1 MIGRKSPLR
10 ILHVVESLDRGGLER
25 MVIDLANEQARA
37 GHAVSIATLYRPGE
51 LASEL
56 DGSRVRLIDCAKD
69 RHGAWGAWRHLRR
82 MVAGGFDVLHGHN
95 PMAHYYAV
103 FASLGRSRM
112 TRIVTRHGMGSAT
125 LGGGRGRWLFR
136 RSLAFTDCSVAV
148 CEAASDVFQRADGR
162 LGSTWESIPN
172 GIDLAKVVP
181 VSNDARKDLLA
192 SLGVVSSDC
201 IVGCVGR
208 LTEVKQHQVLLQA
221 FARLLVRVPSAQ
233 LVVVGDGPLR
243 ASLEEAVRSA
253 GIAASVHFTG
263 ARQDVNHLLAGFD
276 IFALTSRSEGYS
288 LALVEAAAAGLPI
301 VASDV
306 GGNGEIVNNG
316 SSGLLF
322 EAGDEKACAR
332 HLEVL
337 ALCSEQRHELGAKG
351 RAWAL
356 AHASTK
362 AMADA
367 YEGIYRTGDGRCVG
381 MANGV
386 ATTVSGGGQ

>member
-172 GIDLAKVVP
+172 GIDLAKVLPIADV
-181 VSNDARKDLLA
+181 VDFAKEAGLAIVAALHDVLRDAGQVEA
-192 SLGVVSSDC
+192 W
-201 IVGCVGR
+201 
-208 LTEVKQHQVLLQA
+208 LTGH
-221 FARLLVRVPSAQ
+221 
-233 LVVVGDGPLR
+233 GDGKREP
-243 ASLEEAVRSA
+243 S
-253 GIAASVHFTG
+253 
-263 ARQDVNHLLAGFD
+263 
-276 IFALTSRSEGYS
+276 
-288 LALVEAAAAGLPI
+288 P
-301 VASDV
+301 
-306 GGNGEIVNNG
+306 
-316 SSGLLF
+316 
-322 EAGDEKACAR
+322 C
-332 HLEVL
+332 
-337 ALCSEQRHELGAKG
+337 
-351 RAWAL
+351 
-356 AHASTK
+356 
-362 AMADA
+362 
-367 YEGIYRTGDGRCVG
+367 
-381 MANGV
+381 
-386 ATTVSGGGQ
+386 